1 MIIILANVFSI
12 WWFIRGGRYYVVK
25 QKWSLAVA
33 IGALCFS
40 TWAQA
45 DSLSEQRV
53 RYQEIKAAWDLKKQM
68 K

>member
-1 MIIILANVFSI
+1 M
-12 WWFIRGGRYYVVK
+12 VK
-25 QKWSLAVA
+25 QTWSLAVA

-40 TWAQA
+40 TWTQA